1 MLLSTTRWWLATA
14 PALIGVALLAATSVG
29 AAPTNSIA
37 QATQAPAPCAPPTTA
52 SILPVTPTTI
62 GTIEQLYD
70 CVFAHYYGG
79 ATLDDRL
86 LLTGAFAGLT
96 QELDRLGLDQ
106 PQATLPALTG
116 NRATDWAAFSAVY
129 KRIETALPERTALR
143 QALAAATIDAM
154 LANLTDNHVHWQ
166 HLLLPPGY
174 QPGDNYG
181 FGFTTAPIAPLATAA
196 PGEALPPLFLSSVTG
211 PAATAGLA
219 SGDVIE
225 DVNGAPPFV
234 DGVVSTGV
242 ITLLNPS
249 YPSDTPVVLT
259 VDRPATG
266 RTWNVTLRPALFTPL
281 PLVTSKLAAPGIA
294 EVTMGEF
301 APGTAGQVLAAIAA
315 LRANGPLHGL
325 VLDLRGNGGGSP
337 TEVQQLISAFVHGR
351 NWSYDCTATG
361 ACTANHTDD
370 SVPLLHVPL
379 VVLTDRGCVSA
390 CDAFAAAVKDLHAG
404 VLVGTRTAGVV
415 SGPAQGYQL
424 NDNSLLVLPAKH
436 ELGPDHEVINGI
448 GVAPDYYL
456 PTTAA
461 DYSTGPDPDLSKA
474 RTLLDS
480 QQPR

>member
-1 MLLSTTRWWLATA
+1 MSQSTTRRRLAIA
-14 PALIGVALLAATSVG
+14 PVLIGVALLTATTAG
-29 AAPTNSIA
+29 AVPTNPTT
-37 QATQAPAPCAPPTTA
+37 QATNPAPCVPPTAA
-52 SILPVTPTTI
+52 SIPPVTPTTI

-116 NRATDWAAFSAVY
+116 NRATDWAAFGVLY
-129 KRIETALPERTALR
+129 ERIEAALPDNAALR
-143 QALAAATIDAM
+143 QALAAATINAM
-154 LANLTDNHVHWQ
+154 LAALVDNHVHWQ
-166 HLLLPPGY
+166 HQLLPPGY
-174 QPGDNYG
+174 QPGERYG

-196 PGEALPPLFLSSVTG
+196 PGEVRPPLYLTSVTG

-219 SGDVIE
+219 VGDVIE

-234 DGVVSTGV
+234 DDVVSTGV
-242 ITLLNPS
+242 IDLLNPA
-249 YPSDTPVVLT
+249 YPNETPVVLT
-259 VDRPATG
+259 VYRPATG
-266 RTWNVTLRPALFTPL
+266 RTWRETLRPALFTPL

-294 EVTMGEF
+294 EVTMGDF
-301 APGTAGQVLAAIAA
+301 APGTARQVLAAIAA
-315 LRANGPLHGL
+315 LRADGPPHGL

-337 TEVQQLISAFVHGR
+337 TEVQQLISAFVHGQT
-351 NWSYDCTATG
+351 WSYDCAATG
-361 ACTANHTDD
+361 TCDANRTDD
-370 SVPLLHVPL
+370 SISLLDLPL
-379 VVLTDRGCVSA
+379 VVLTDRDCVSA
-390 CDAFAAAVKDLHAG
+390 CDAFAAAVKDLHVG
-404 VLVGTRTAGVV
+404 VLVGTRTAGIV

-448 GVAPDYYL
+448 GVAPDYDL

-461 DYSTGPDPDLSKA
+461 DYSTGTDPDLNKA
-474 RTLLDS
+474 LTLLGS
-480 QQPR
+480 RQPH

>member
-1 MLLSTTRWWLATA
+1 MSFSTVHWRLAA
-14 PALIGVALLAATSVG
+14 AAALIGVTLLAATTTG
-29 AAPTNSIA
+29 AASTNPT
-37 QATQAPAPCAPPTTA
+37 TQAVTPAPCAPPTTA
-52 SILPVTPTTI
+52 NIPPVTPTTI

-70 CVFAHYYGG
+70 CIFAHYYGG
-79 ATLDDRL
+79 ATLDDHL

-96 QELDRLGLDQ
+96 QELDRRGLDQ

-116 NRATDWAAFSAVY
+116 NRAADWATFSAQY
-129 KRIETALPERTALR
+129 ERIEAAPPDNAELR
-143 QALAAATIDAM
+143 QSLAAATINAM
-154 LANLTDNHVHWQ
+154 LAALTDNHVHWQ
-166 HLLLPPGY
+166 HLLLAPGY
-174 QPGDNYG
+174 QPGDTYG
-181 FGFTTAPIAPLATAA
+181 FGFTTAPIAPLAVAA
-196 PGEALPPLFLSSVTG
+196 PGEALPPLYLSSVTG
-211 PAATAGLA
+211 PALTAGLA
-219 SGDVIE
+219 TGDVIE
-225 DVNGAPPFV
+225 DVDGAPPFV
-234 DGVVSTGV
+234 DGVVSAGV
-242 ITLLNPS
+242 INLLNPS
-249 YPSDTPVVLT
+249 YPSATPVVLT

-266 RTWNVTLRPALFTPL
+266 RTWTVTLRPALFTPL

-315 LRANGPLHGL
+315 LRVDGPLHGL
-325 VLDLRGNGGGSP
+325 ILDLRGNGGGSP
-337 TEVQQLISAFVHGR
+337 TEVRQLISAFVHGR

-370 SVPLLHVPL
+370 SVPLLHIPL

-390 CDAFAAAVKDLHAG
+390 CDAFAAAVKDLQAG
-404 VLVGTRTAGVV
+404 ALVGTRTAGIV

-461 DYSTGPDPDLSKA
+461 DYSTGADPDLSKA
-474 RTLLDS
+474 RTLLES